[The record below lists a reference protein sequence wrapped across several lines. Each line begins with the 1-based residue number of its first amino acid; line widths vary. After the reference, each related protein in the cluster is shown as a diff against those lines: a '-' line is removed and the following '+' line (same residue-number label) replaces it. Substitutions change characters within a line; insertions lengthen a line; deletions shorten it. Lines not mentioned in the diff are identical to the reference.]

1 MKKLIVLL
9 AFCSI
14 ASFSLIAC
22 GSTDSTSSGSS
33 SGSAQTGNLVHMTTN
48 QFAQASITL
57 HKGESLT
64 LIDDSSIPHIIANG
78 TWKNGTDQTLQEE
91 GAPQVSSVQIEGGS
105 SASIGPF
112 NTSGTFHMYCT
123 IHQNMNLSVDV
134 Q

>member
-1 MKKLIVLL
+1 MKKLLVIL
-9 AFCSI
+9 AFFSI

-22 GSTDSTSSGSS
+22 GSTGSISSGSS
-33 SGSAQTGNLVHMTTN
+33 SGSAQTGNTVHLTTN

-64 LIDDSSIPHIIANG
+64 LSNDSGIPHIIANG
-78 TWKNGTDQTLQEE
+78 TWKNGTPQIRREA
-91 GAPQVSSVQIEGGS
+91 GAPQVSSVQVAGSS

-112 NTSGTFHMYCT
+112 NMSGIFHLYCT
-123 IHQNMNLSVDV
+123 IHQDMNLSVVV